1 MSTLIRSPAA
11 LGNAIQRARKARGL
25 NQADLGALAG
35 LRQSAVSMVEK
46 GHAPLKLDT
55 LLKLLAVLD
64 LDLTIGPRAKGSID
78 DFAGML

>member
-11 LGNAIQRARKARGL
+11 LGNAVQRARKARGL
-25 NQADLGALAG
+25 SQADLGALAG
-35 LRQSAVSMVEK
+35 LRQSAISMVEK
-46 GHAPLKLDT
+46 GHAPLKLDI